1 MRQTYLHSTDVES
14 AKSRWMEAFKG
25 YELDTQNVPAA
36 DSVGRVT
43 AEPVM
48 ACMSS
53 PHYAASAMDGYAV
66 RSQFTLGAAPGY
78 PLSLKM
84 GIECFPVDTGDPLPA
99 GTDAVIMIEH
109 VVITRDT
116 IGIEQAVSPWQH
128 VRAVGEDII
137 ATEMLLPRYHKI
149 GPADVGAMLAASVA
163 EIKVI
168 KRPQVIIMPTGDELV
183 APGTELKA
191 GDIIEFNSHIFRNSL
206 REWGCDVTVASPV
219 RDEEAKL
226 AQQVQESIRE
236 CDMLLVI
243 AGSSTGRGDW
253 TSDVLRASGEL
264 LVHGVAMR
272 PGKPVMLARVQG
284 KPVVGLPGYPVSAHL
299 CLELFVR
306 PLVYKLL
313 HTAEPRAQVLKGTL
327 TRRMISPMGVQE
339 YVRVMVGQ
347 VGAKYVVTPL
357 SRGAGVVTSLVK
369 ADGVVVVPASSEGF
383 AVGDQVIVELRRDI
397 ADIEGRVVC
406 IGSHD
411 LALDVLADHSRLQA
425 GVRLSSTHVGSMG
438 GILALK
444 RGESHFAG
452 VHLLDSATGEYNIGF
467 VEKYFLCKQ
476 MMLINLV
483 GRVQGFITRKDAA
496 GSITSWQDLTN
507 HRFVNRQRG
516 AGTRLLLDY
525 HLAKNGIESSQIE
538 GYGREETT
546 HLAVACAVHAGEADV
561 GLGILPAA
569 KAFNLNFVPLALEQ
583 FDLLFHKEDLVD
595 PRIKSLLQIIRSKS
609 FKEEVGALGGYD
621 TSKSGQIVWES

>member
-1 MRQTYLHSTDVES
+1 MRQTYLRSTDVES
-14 AKSRWMEAFKG
+14 AKSRWLDAFKN
-25 YELDTQNVPAA
+25 YELATERIAVV

-43 AEPVM
+43 AEPVV

-66 RSQFTLGAAPGY
+66 RSHVTVGAAPGY
-78 PLSLKM
+78 PLYLQV
-84 GIECFPVDTGDPLPA
+84 GIECFPVDTGDPLPN

-109 VVITRDT
+109 VVLAGNT
-116 IGIEQAVSPWQH
+116 IGIEQAIAPWQH
-128 VRAVGEDII
+128 VRPVGEDIV
-137 ATEMLLPRYHKI
+137 ATEMLLSRYHEI
-149 GPADVGAMLAASVA
+149 GPVDVGAMLAASVA
-163 EIKVI
+163 EILVI
-168 KRPQVIIMPTGDELV
+168 KRPHIIIMPTGDELV
-183 APGTELKA
+183 APGIELRA
-191 GDIIEFNSHIFRNSL
+191 GNIIEFNSHIFRNFL
-206 REWGCDVTVASPV
+206 REWGCDVTVTLPV
-219 RDEEAKL
+219 RDDESRL
-226 AQQVQESIRE
+226 LQQVQESIE
-236 CDMLLVI
+236 QCDMLLVL
-243 AGSSTGRGDW
+243 AGSSTGRGDF
-253 TSDVLRASGEL
+253 TEEVLRASGEL

-306 PLVYKLL
+306 PLVYKLR
-313 HTAEPRAQVLKGTL
+313 HIAEPKPKTLKGYL
-327 TRRMISPMGVQE
+327 TRRLISPMGLQE

-369 ADGVVVVPASSEGF
+369 ADGVVVVPATSEGF
-383 AVGDQVIVELRRDI
+383 AEGDQVVVTLQRDS
-397 ADIEGRVVC
+397 ANIEGRMVC

-411 LALDVLADHSRLQA
+411 LALDVLADHARLKE

-444 RGESHFAG
+444 RGECHFAG
-452 VHLLDSATGEYNIGF
+452 IHLLDSRDGMYNVSF
-467 VEKYFLCKQ
+467 VERYFPGKQ
-476 MMLINLV
+476 MVLVNLV
-483 GRVQGFITRKDAA
+483 GRVQGLITTKGSA
-496 GSITSWQDLTN
+496 GSITSWHDLTN
-507 HRFVNRQRG
+507 HRFVNRQHG

-525 HLAKNGIESSQIE
+525 HLAQNGIEASQIA
-538 GYGREETT
+538 GYSREETT

-569 KAFNLNFVPLALEQ
+569 RAFDLNFVPLALEQ

-595 PRIKSLLQIIRSKS
+595 PCMTALLDIIRSAS
-609 FKEEVGALGGYD
+609 FKDEVAALGGYD
-621 TSKSGQIVWES
+621 TFKSGQIVWES